1 MILPTQDFLKIETKP
16 VAARRFSAPMS
27 DLNLQETS
35 LKTFPKKTKNS
46 NKRYF
51 GVRVAWTS
59 ERNLCKETFADGG
72 APIPSDTNCL
82 QINFKIG
89 WHTL

>member
-35 LKTFPKKTKNS
+35 LKSKNFPEEN
-46 NKRYF
+46 
-51 GVRVAWTS
+51 
-59 ERNLCKETFADGG
+59 
-72 APIPSDTNCL
+72 
-82 QINFKIG
+82 
-89 WHTL
+89 